1 MTDNEEVPSVVYLH
15 ALPSELLQGFQKP
28 QMVVLVKHLCSRNA
42 VFGAECGLDTLN
54 DSLSLTDWRNS
65 LLNAHRRALVRAQT
79 AIVDDENDNDEV
91 NAELGDT
98 LPVLDFTFVLDLL
111 NAHPDKALVS
121 SVVSSGRLSS
131 VSVFAS
137 KFTREIKNNNFLK
150 PSSPPSSIPMSVTS
164 PVADVNRQLA
174 TELERAAASQAGSS
188 SSSSAKQAN
197 ATSPPGRAALAPTPA
212 GGFAGALAA
221 TLQRPTLLTAGQQA
235 HVRQVAE
242 QHQWQ
247 RLCRHRPVLGEKAR
261 VVVEAVKP
269 LLAVPAIDFVAAK
282 APDAGTRIRSQEHA
296 EAVQR
301 AAVFHLLKA
310 ALPRAMNADAVELLD
325 VLEQLLLF
333 DVDSVSFDRYNFDLL
348 SAEQRRFDQ
357 LPPEHVTTD
366 EELMAQL
373 DRTRELAARFAP
385 PRGNKSGGGAAGKAS
400 QGAGGGAIKKGAG
413 GRGKKGKGK
422 QTKQSAKEGVSAGGG
437 KDGGGASR
445 ANTTSSSHSQQ

>member
-1 MTDNEEVPSVVYLH
+1 M
-15 ALPSELLQGFQKP
+15 
-28 QMVVLVKHLCSRNA
+28 
-42 VFGAECGLDTLN
+42 
-54 DSLSLTDWRNS
+54 
-65 LLNAHRRALVRAQT
+65 
-79 AIVDDENDNDEV
+79 
-91 NAELGDT
+91 
-98 LPVLDFTFVLDLL
+98 
-111 NAHPDKALVS
+111 
-121 SVVSSGRLSS
+121 
-131 VSVFAS
+131 
-137 KFTREIKNNNFLK
+137 
-150 PSSPPSSIPMSVTS
+150 
-164 PVADVNRQLA
+164 
-174 TELERAAASQAGSS
+174 
-188 SSSSAKQAN
+188 
-197 ATSPPGRAALAPTPA
+197 
-212 GGFAGALAA
+212 
-221 TLQRPTLLTAGQQA
+221 
-235 HVRQVAE
+235 
-242 QHQWQ
+242 
-247 RLCRHRPVLGEKAR
+247 
-261 VVVEAVKP
+261 VVEAVKP

-282 APDAGTRIRSQEHA
+282 APDAGTRIRSQEHT

-310 ALPRAMNADAVELLD
+310 ALPRTMNADAVELLD

-385 PRGNKSGGGAAGKAS
+385 PRGNKSGGGAAGKA